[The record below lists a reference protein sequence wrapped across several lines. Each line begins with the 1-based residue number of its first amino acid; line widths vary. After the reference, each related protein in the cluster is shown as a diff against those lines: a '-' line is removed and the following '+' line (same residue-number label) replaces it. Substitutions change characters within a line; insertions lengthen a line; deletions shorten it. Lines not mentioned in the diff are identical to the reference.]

1 MKAYQIALS
10 ILWTTS
16 TTTTAF
22 TPSSFV
28 GGGIRSTTKLYQA
41 LDTEEKTEEVT
52 TTPKVKYGAGPP
64 ELTNSSNDEPE
75 GLPWWWEYIWELPI
89 MQVSML
95 DCFCIAIVLSLYL
108 LTNYVYNQ

>member
-16 TTTTAF
+16 TTTAF

-28 GGGIRSTTKLYQA
+28 SGGIRTTTKLYQA

-52 TTPKVKYGAGPP
+52 TTTPPKVKYGAGPP
-64 ELTNSSNDEPE
+64 ELTNGSNDEPE

-89 MQVSML
+89 MQVSLGCLYNIMI
-95 DCFCIAIVLSLYL
+95 CFVSNIVD
-108 LTNYVYNQ
+108 

>member
-16 TTTTAF
+16 TTTAF

-28 GGGIRSTTKLYQA
+28 GGGIRTTTKLYQA

-52 TTPKVKYGAGPP
+52 TTTPPKVKYGAGPP
-64 ELTNSSNDEPE
+64 ELTNGSNDEPE

-89 MQVSML
+89 MQVSCVLFVCYSHMIL
-95 DCFCIAIVLSLYL
+95 FCLYIC
-108 LTNYVYNQ
+108 

>member
-16 TTTTAF
+16 TTTAF

-28 GGGIRSTTKLYQA
+28 GVGIRTTTKLYQA

-52 TTPKVKYGAGPP
+52 TTTPPKVKYGAGPP

-89 MQVSML
+89 MQVSCVFVCYRHMIL
-95 DCFCIAIVLSLYL
+95 FCLYIC
-108 LTNYVYNQ
+108 